1 MSATLFELEHKCAG
15 PWCRYCETTTGV
27 EAKALATEA
36 TVSDP
41 EWVMRAVDYLNQ
53 LAPHRR
59 FTADDLTAAI
69 GLPVGSSNQVGA
81 IFRRW
86 ATGKS
91 IKPVGY
97 TTSERASNHGRVLR
111 EWVTL

>member
-1 MSATLFELEHKCAG
+1 MSATLFDLEHKCAG
-15 PWCRYCETTTGV
+15 PWCRFCETNTGL

-41 EWVMRAVDYLNQ
+41 EWAHRANAYLMYLGPNT
-53 LAPHRR
+53 R
-59 FTADDLTAAI
+59 FTADDLTWDI
-69 GLPVGSSNQVGA
+69 GLPVGSGNQVGA

>member
-1 MSATLFELEHKCAG
+1 MSATLFDLEHKCAG

-27 EAKALATEA
+27 EAKALAIEA

-41 EWVMRAVDYLNQ
+41 EWNRRANVWLFRLGPD
-53 LAPHRR
+53 RR

-97 TTSERASNHGRVLR
+97 TTSDRASNHGRVLR

>member
-1 MSATLFELEHKCAG
+1 MSATLFDLEHKCAG
-15 PWCRYCETTTGV
+15 PWCRFCETTTGV

-53 LAPHRR
+53 LGPHRR

-69 GLPVGSSNQVGA
+69 LV
-81 IFRRW
+81 IRW
-86 ATGKS
+86 ARSLGAGLQVKALS
-91 IKPVGY
+91 Q
-97 TTSERASNHGRVLR
+97 
-111 EWVTL
+111 WVTPRQSGPAIMAGCLESGSHYEP

>member
-27 EAKALATEA
+27 EAKALAIEA

-41 EWVMRAVDYLNQ
+41 EWIMRAVDYLNQ
-53 LAPHRR
+53 LGPHKR
-59 FTADDLTAAI
+59 FTADDLTGAI
-69 GLPVGSSNQVGA
+69 GLPMGSGNQVGA
-81 IFRRW
+81 IFRKW
-86 ATGKS
+86 HKAQV
-91 IKPVGY
+91 IWPVGY
-97 TTSERASNHGRVLR
+97 STSQRSSNHGRVFR